1 MQKNKNTTNIIN
13 FPNKKSKLEREVEAI
28 IFAAEEPLDIETIE
42 ERVGTSKDVKK
53 ILLKLQQEYSS
64 RGINLICISNKWI
77 FRTASDL
84 SKLMSLQKSK
94 QKKLSKATIETLAII
109 VYHQPVT
116 RSEIEDIRGVAFA
129 SNTLE
134 VLLELDW
141 IKPAGRKNVPGKPI
155 QYSTTENFLNH
166 FNIQKLSDL
175 PTIDE
180 LSSAGLIDTASIDSS
195 IFGTGKFFKE
205 QEKEKKDNIYSD
217 IDKALKETPKPDK

>member
-84 SKLMSLQKSK
+84 SKLM
-94 QKKLSKATIETLAII
+94 
-109 VYHQPVT
+109 
-116 RSEIEDIRGVAFA
+116 
-129 SNTLE
+129 
-134 VLLELDW
+134 
-141 IKPAGRKNVPGKPI
+141 
-155 QYSTTENFLNH
+155 
-166 FNIQKLSDL
+166 
-175 PTIDE
+175 
-180 LSSAGLIDTASIDSS
+180 
-195 IFGTGKFFKE
+195 
-205 QEKEKKDNIYSD
+205 
-217 IDKALKETPKPDK
+217 

>member
-141 IKPAGRKNVPGKPI
+141 IYLCKQVCI
-155 QYSTTENFLNH
+155 
-166 FNIQKLSDL
+166 
-175 PTIDE
+175 
-180 LSSAGLIDTASIDSS
+180 
-195 IFGTGKFFKE
+195 
-205 QEKEKKDNIYSD
+205 
-217 IDKALKETPKPDK
+217 